1 MPSPAK
7 VKLISPVNA
16 GFGIRSPKKSVL
28 LSVICPVFIDFKI
41 LPSKLNIGV
50 MKPSK
55 VPKAE
60 PRPSVSNIKKNKTA
74 QNGPPGITAIA
85 SATAIKAKPVP

>member
-1 MPSPAK
+1 MAFGHLK
-7 VKLISPVNA
+7 V
-16 GFGIRSPKKSVL
+16 GFIIGHFTDL
-28 LSVICPVFIDFKI
+28 KI

-60 PRPSVSNIKKNKTA
+60 PRPSVNNIKKNKTA
-74 QNGPPGITAIA
+74 QNGPPGITAMA
-85 SATAIKAKPVP
+85 SATAMKAKPVPENVLIDV